1 MDTSLEKTGYSLA
14 NTRKRSVISYLGRTR
29 SRMMKVLV
37 DSSALAKRYV
47 LEDGSEILD
56 HLLQSASQLA
66 LCIIL
71 VPEIISGLNRR
82 LREQILLAS
91 DYRKVK
97 KQLLDDVRDATVLQL
112 TPAVISNSVKLLEVN
127 VLRAM
132 DALHIA
138 CALEWQAELFVTA
151 DRRQLAAA
159 KNSGL
164 RTEYIGQPD
173 AAADG

>member
-1 MDTSLEKTGYSLA
+1 
-14 NTRKRSVISYLGRTR
+14 
-29 SRMMKVLV
+29 MKVLV

-56 HLLQSASQLA
+56 RMLQSASQLA

-82 LREQILLAS
+82 LGEQILLAS

-97 KQLLDDVRDATVLQL
+97 KQLLEDVRDATVLQV
-112 TPAVISNSVKLLEVN
+112 TPAVISSSVKLLENN

-132 DALHIA
+132 DSLHVA
-138 CALEWQAELFVTA
+138 CALEWQAELFVTS
-151 DRRQLAAA
+151 DRRQLMAA

-173 AAADG
+173 SSADG